1 MKKLNAVFP
10 ILSCSP
16 FLDMRAGGTM
26 KRGNIKNCR
35 YFYIKY
41 IYLTDLARVCIK
53 TSSASSIHIR
63 NAKSS
68 TGN

>member
-16 FLDMRAGGTM
+16 SWTGEETI
-26 KRGNIKNCR
+26 KRGNIRNCK

-41 IYLTDLARVCIK
+41 IYLTDLASVCQQQCL
-53 TSSASSIHIR
+53 
-63 NAKSS
+63 
-68 TGN
+68 